1 MHPCSHR
8 RGFAMSPRDFST
20 VYRREP
26 VARAELRTTLTGN
39 VWHVA
44 RCPFCRRP
52 HDYAA
57 GSLDSDPR
65 GLLGLRLSLCPRSRW
80 HELREAP

>member
-1 MHPCSHR
+1 
-8 RGFAMSPRDFST
+8 MSPRDFST

-26 VARAELRTTLTGN
+26 VARAELRATLTGN
-39 VWHVA
+39 VWHVSS
-44 RCPFCRRP
+44 CPFCRRA

-57 GSLDSDPR
+57 GPVAGDPTR
-65 GLLGLRLSLCPRSRW
+65 FLGLRLSLCPRSRW

>member
-1 MHPCSHR
+1 
-8 RGFAMSPRDFST
+8 MSPHDFST

-26 VARAELRTTLTGN
+26 IARAKLRATLTGSI
-39 VWHVA
+39 WHVS

-57 GSLDSDPR
+57 GRDDGDPR
-65 GLLGLRLSLCPRSRW
+65 AFLGLRLSLCPRARW
-80 HELREAP
+80 VELREAP